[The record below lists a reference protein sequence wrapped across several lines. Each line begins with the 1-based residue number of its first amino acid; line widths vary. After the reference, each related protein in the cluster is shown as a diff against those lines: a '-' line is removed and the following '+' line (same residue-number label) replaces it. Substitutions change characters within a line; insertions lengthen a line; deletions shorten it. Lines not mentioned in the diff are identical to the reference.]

1 MSNVQIFWEDILVH
15 LLEPLSFRLRCP
27 SFLSWKVTSES
38 KLIQS
43 MVRSVASFRILGIC
57 VTSSVSRI
65 LVSKF
70 WGLEWRFLSL
80 KVPVLGYQSSV
91 VNEAIRR
98 NSFFLIRNFKWKKTQ
113 KKKLLLLLFNIR
125 LFFFFPISFYLFCIF
140 CVAKSFLKKKL
151 TLSW

>member
-1 MSNVQIFWEDILVH
+1 MSNVQLFWEDILVH

-43 MVRSVASFRILGIC
+43 MVRSVASFRTLGIC

-113 KKKLLLLLFNIR
+113 NKKDCCFCCLIFAC
-125 LFFFFPISFYLFCIF
+125 FYFPN
-140 CVAKSFLKKKL
+140 
-151 TLSW
+151 